1 MADKPRRP
9 ILHLKFPSASPSE
22 SDTPAGKSPPAA
34 RVPLEPRAP
43 LMAPAARP
51 GRTVREFKPA
61 AQARPPRAPRPPR
74 FEAPLKP
81 KAFDWKCKPCGK
93 GVDVAAE
100 LADEDA
106 VRCPSCNAR
115 LGLAKDF
122 RSDPPNVEKVRAR
135 FVGV

>member
-22 SDTPAGKSPPAA
+22 PDTPDGDASAEAPSA
-34 RVPLEPRAP
+34 RVPLPRTP

-51 GRTVREFKPA
+51 GRRVREFTPA
-61 AQARPPRAPRPPR
+61 AQARPPRAPKPPR
-74 FEAPLKP
+74 FEAPPKP

-100 LADEDA
+100 LADDDA

-115 LGLAKDF
+115 L
-122 RSDPPNVEKVRAR
+122 
-135 FVGV
+135 